1 MLELLLI
8 VLLLM
13 LLRTATATLLLSFYY
28 QPGTKHRSQTHTQTT
43 NKNMKQP
50 NSKTSGT
57 SQLDTV
63 QRTAFDTTLH
73 QLQWLY
79 HSTYII
85 RRLMPISLDS
95 WQLVAL
101 FAYPQGLH
109 CSWDRAP
116 EVTALMSWRVS
127 RLRWDGPKTWPIF
140 CETLFTSQVSKHRKR
155 EMVLNRDHVLFVGVL
170 LRAFVLEKSWKYVG
184 LRAAKSLLS
193 VKALRGATAT
203 ACNSGGFLLD
213 VTDDDEMEHETENN
227 MEKHDNNSY

>member
-1 MLELLLI
+1 MYWLNDSAKSDQVRPLHD
-8 VLLLM
+8 V
-13 LLRTATATLLLSFYY
+13 RAATDRAAAYATTYCYCYSATLLLL
-28 QPGTKHRSQTHTQTT
+28 PTRDKTPLTHTQTT

-50 NSKTSGT
+50 NSTTSGT

-85 RRLMPISLDS
+85 RRQECPFHWILGS
-95 WQLVAL
+95 WP
-101 FAYPQGLH
+101 YSPTPKGLH

-116 EVTALMSWRVS
+116 EVEQHWWAL
-127 RLRWDGPKTWPIF
+127 
-140 CETLFTSQVSKHRKR
+140 QVKFPNIGREWKR
-155 EMVLNRDHVLFVGVL
+155 EMVLNRDHVSFVGVL
-170 LRAFVLEKSWKYVG
+170 LRAFVLEKSWEYVA